1 MKLDNKIA
9 SIFRCLITLGLTFNC
24 CTFQTGQQLYESG
37 LKHFTS
43 ADHECYHDEK
53 ELKEA
58 INCFE
63 KAIEKGFK
71 EREVFYNLAWCY
83 SLKGDAENAERIYS
97 EGLQYFPKDIEFY
110 FRRGECRKGLREYQK
125 AYNDFNQVILLDTMR
140 KYEYIS
146 SAFYARGAMDFLLGN
161 KMDAEEDRET
171 AQHLSGDSLRAYQD
185 YCQLWK

>member
-1 MKLDNKIA
+1 MKLNNKIA
-9 SIFRCLITLGLTFNC
+9 SIILCFITLGLTFNS

-37 LKHFTS
+37 LKLFSS
-43 ADHECYHDEK
+43 ANHECYQDEK
-53 ELKEA
+53 GLNEA

-63 KAIEKGFK
+63 KAIGKGFK

-83 SLKGDAENAERIYS
+83 SLKDDTKNAERIYS
-97 EGLQYFPKDIEFY
+97 DGLQYFPNDIEFY
-110 FRRGECRKGLREYQK
+110 FRRGECRKKMREHQK

-146 SAFYARGAMDFLLGN
+146 NAFYARGAMDFLLGN

-171 AQHLSGDSLRAYQD
+171 AQHLSGDSLRTYAD